1 MGEIFNI
8 ENQINQDP
16 FLEGS
21 KEIDKNIRKELRKR
35 FMPELFYKQF
45 LIFLRQIIFIDIS
58 KQKKRVV
65 KLVSAF

>member
-58 KQKKRVV
+58 KQKKRVA